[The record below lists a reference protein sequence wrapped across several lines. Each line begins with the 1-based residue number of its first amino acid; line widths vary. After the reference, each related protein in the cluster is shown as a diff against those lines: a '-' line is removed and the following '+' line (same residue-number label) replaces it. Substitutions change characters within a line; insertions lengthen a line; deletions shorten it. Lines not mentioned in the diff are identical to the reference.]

1 MKKLK
6 VTLEARIAAATS
18 LASIMLLAGCQE
30 AKPTVAAAAP
40 QVDVVEIQP
49 TKLRV
54 WDEFNGRVSAIE
66 SVEIRP
72 RVTGYITKVAY
83 TEGAGVK
90 KGDLL
95 FVVDPRPYRA
105 ALDNARAQMERAKA
119 ALLLARQQDARA
131 QTLFANKAASREEV
145 EEKRAALETNLSAL
159 RAAESAITI
168 ATLDLEFT
176 EVRSP
181 IDGRTSRARM
191 TVGNLALAD
200 QSILTSVVSQNPIH
214 VYFDPDEHSF
224 LRYREALRADRSS
237 PANLTARVGLAS
249 DKGFPYEGKV
259 SFIDNQLN
267 PATGTIQARAV
278 VDNADLALTSGLF
291 ARVQFAAGGEISAML
306 IDDRAI
312 LTDQNHKYV
321 YVLGEQDKVVRRDVE
336 PGKMIRGKRLIE
348 AGLQP
353 GEKVVVAG
361 LQRIYAPGT
370 TVAPTLIHPEHAN
383 DATPSAAALAAAS
396 R

>member
-1 MKKLK
+1 M
-6 VTLEARIAAATS
+6 ATS
-18 LASIMLLAGCQE
+18 LASIMLLAGCQQ

-40 QVDVVEIQP
+40 QVDVAEIHP
-49 TKLRV
+49 IKLRV
-54 WDEFNGRVSAIE
+54 WDEFNGRVSAVE

-72 RVTGYITKVAY
+72 RVTGYVTKVAY
-83 TEGAGVK
+83 TEGADVK

-119 ALLLARQQDARA
+119 ALQLAKQQDARA
-131 QTLFANKAASREEV
+131 QTLFASKAASREEV
-145 EEKRAALETNLSAL
+145 EETRAALETNQSAL

-168 ATLDLEFT
+168 AALDLEFT
-176 EVRSP
+176 EVRAP
-181 IDGRTSRARM
+181 INGRTSRARM

-200 QSILTSVVSQNPIH
+200 QSILTSVVSQNPVH

-237 PANLTARVGLAS
+237 SANLTARVGLAS
-249 DKGFPYEGKV
+249 DTGFPYEGKV
-259 SFIDNQLN
+259 SFIDNQVN

-278 VDNADLALTSGLF
+278 VDNTDLALTSGLF
-291 ARVQFAAGGEISAML
+291 ARVQFATGGEISALL

-312 LTDQNHKYV
+312 LTDQNRKYV
-321 YVLGEQDKVVRRDVE
+321 YVLGEQDKVIRRDVE
-336 PGKMIRGKRLIE
+336 LGKMIRGKRLIE

-353 GEKVVVAG
+353 GEKVVVNG

-370 TVAPTLIHPEHAN
+370 TVSPTLIPQDRAE
-383 DATPSAAALAAAS
+383 DASPPAADLAAAS